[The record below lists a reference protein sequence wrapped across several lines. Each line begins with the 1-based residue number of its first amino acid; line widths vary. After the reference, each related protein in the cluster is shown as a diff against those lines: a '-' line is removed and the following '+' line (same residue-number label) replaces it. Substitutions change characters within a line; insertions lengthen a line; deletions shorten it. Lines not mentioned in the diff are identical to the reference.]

1 MPKKKGKK
9 KGKNKTQKNN
19 NNNHNTSSSTTTT
32 ATTTTTTTTNNNN
45 NNTGA
50 LARVPVLF
58 VPEIHMNTENIMK
71 NSTAVVSYVR
81 EKQMQGV
88 RRMCFVSEGNSVNPV
103 FDSLIAQ
110 VGPGQ
115 RSPIVD
121 YIKQNLL
128 VEALDNERLTLQF
141 SRQNI
146 RTLPT
151 TTNPLVDFITHFFQ
165 NYGALTYQM
174 GDPNTLEG
182 FREGME
188 AQGLTNVESWFD
200 EGNIVMIQ
208 HLNESR
214 EKGLLNDEGKAAAE
228 PIIAILQQFKDGG
241 LKGFYGAS
249 GENYSASISILAEL
263 LELIK
268 TVIINSYG
276 DSFDAAGKM
285 LLPQFINKIKHGLEN
300 GIANSEKMEDEKDGL
315 NAWSAVYLPNVSG
328 KNAGKIKPFMQLI
341 NSARDSNI
349 INAMIARL
357 RKPNPPQ
364 VFVMIFGKGHFPSI
378 QKKLKDN
385 SHLVLDPKSGALFNS
400 MGGGKKTR
408 RRRKTNK
415 KKKTKRKHKRRKR
428 YRSRKRRR

>member
-19 NNNHNTSSSTTTT
+19 NNN
-32 ATTTTTTTTNNNN
+32 

-50 LARVPVLF
+50 LSRVPVLF
-58 VPEIHMNTENIMK
+58 VPEIHMKRQNIMK
-71 NSTAVVSYVR
+71 NRTTVMSYVR

-103 FDSLIAQ
+103 FELLIAQ
-110 VGPGQ
+110 VGTGQ
-115 RSPIVD
+115 RSPTVD

-128 VEALDNERLTLQF
+128 VEALDNERLTLQL

-151 TTNPLVDFITHFFQ
+151 TMNSLVDFITHFFQ
-165 NYGALTYQM
+165 DYGVFSYQM

-182 FREGME
+182 FTEDME
-188 AQGLTNVESWFD
+188 AKGLTNVESWFD
-200 EGNIVMIQ
+200 EGNRVMIQ

-228 PIIAILQQFKDGG
+228 RIIAILQKFKDGG
-241 LKGFYGAS
+241 LQGFYGAS
-249 GENYSASISILAEL
+249 GENYSASIAILAEL

-268 TVIINSYG
+268 TVIINSSG

-300 GIANSEKMEDEKDGL
+300 GIANPGKMEDEKDGL
-315 NAWSAVYLPNVSG
+315 NAWRAVYLPNVSG
-328 KNAGKIKPFMQLI
+328 KNAGKIKPFMQLL
-341 NSARDSNI
+341 NSARDNNI
-349 INAMIARL
+349 INAMTDRL
-357 RKPNPPQ
+357 SKPNPPQ

-385 SHLVLDPKSGALFNS
+385 PHLVLDPKSGALFNS

-428 YRSRKRRR
+428 HRSRKRRR